1 MLELVSGFL
10 ERFELVLVFGWGA
23 IYFTLTALFA
33 YTLQAISDKTDAA
46 PAWMSWVP
54 FVQMHPFI
62 RAAGT
67 TWTALLIWIALL
79 IAVTVLGAM
88 ASSSSF
94 EGPARFAGV
103 LLILASLI
111 YFGRMMWRLAEN
123 REVSGFVGLACLV
136 PLFGLPFYF
145 YIAFHDGLVRP
156 SAVGLG
162 VALVLAFGAAA
173 GFRSD
178 LSEARAMLGAHA
190 ALFDSGGPQTPEE
203 AQQLFQ
209 SMQVAMESGVPG
221 APPAAFGAAAGS
233 ESQRRADAA
242 ALGIASLGPEA
253 AKRLYYQ
260 YIDER
265 GSVRFVERLDQV
277 PPAWRERVG
286 YVEMDGPPPVS
297 PDDARRMRTLGGAS
311 ATGGAL
317 AVAGPRGARA
327 TAVLL
332 YYADWCGYCR
342 KTRSELDRR
351 GVTFELRNIDK
362 PAILAEL
369 VEKTGQR
376 GIPVVDVGGKILIG
390 YDPQGLD
397 RLLAP
402 AS

>member
-10 ERFELVLVFGWGA
+10 DRFELALVLGWGA
-23 IYFTLTALFA
+23 IYFALTALFA

-67 TWTALLIWIALL
+67 TWAALLIWIALL

-88 ASSSSF
+88 ASSRGF
-94 EGPARFAGV
+94 EGQAQFAGV
-103 LLILASLI
+103 LWFLGSLI

-123 REVSGFVGLACLV
+123 RDVSGFVGLACLV

-156 SAVGLG
+156 SPVGLG
-162 VALVLAFGAAA
+162 VALVLALGSAA

-178 LSEARAMLGAHA
+178 LSEARAMLAGSA
-190 ALFDSGGPQTPEE
+190 ALFQSGGPQTPEE
-203 AQQLFQ
+203 AQQLFE
-209 SMQVAMESGVPG
+209 SMQ
-221 APPAAFGAAAGS
+221 AASELGAAAGS
-233 ESQRRADAA
+233 GSQQNLDGAL
-242 ALGIASLGPEA
+242 LGIASLGPGA

-260 YIDER
+260 FVDER
-265 GSVRFVERLDQV
+265 GAVRFVERLDQV
-277 PPAWRERVG
+277 PPAWRDRVG
-286 YVEMDGPPPVS
+286 YVEMDGPPPLS
-297 PDDARRMRTLGGAS
+297 PGDAQRMRRMGGAS
-311 ATGGAL
+311 ASGGAL
-317 AVAGPRGARA
+317 AAAGTRES
-327 TAVLL
+327 AVLL

-342 KTRSELDRR
+342 KTRAELDRR
-351 GVTFELRNIDK
+351 SVSFELRNIED
-362 PAILAEL
+362 PNTLAEM

-397 RLLAP
+397 QLLAP

>member
-10 ERFELVLVFGWGA
+10 EQFELALVIGWGA
-23 IYFTLTALFA
+23 LYFALTALFA

-79 IAVTVLGAM
+79 IAATVLGAM
-88 ASSSSF
+88 ASSNGF
-94 EGPARFAGV
+94 EGFALFAG
-103 LLILASLI
+103 LLLTLGSLI

-156 SAVGLG
+156 SPVGLG
-162 VALVLAFGAAA
+162 VALVLAIGGAT

-178 LSEARAMLGAHA
+178 LSEARAMLAGNA
-190 ALFDSGGPQTPEE
+190 ALFQSGGPQTPEE
-203 AQQLFQ
+203 AQRLFE
-209 SMQVAMESGVPG
+209 SMQAASESGVPG
-221 APPAAFGAAAGS
+221 ELPAAFGAAGS
-233 ESQRRADAA
+233 GSQQSLDGAL
-242 ALGIASLGPEA
+242 LGIASLGPGA

-260 YIDER
+260 FIDER

-277 PPAWRERVG
+277 PPAWRDRVG
-286 YVEMDGPPPVS
+286 YVEMDGPPPLS
-297 PDDARRMRTLGGAS
+297 PGDAQRMRRMGGAS
-311 ATGGAL
+311 ASGGAL
-317 AVAGPRGARA
+317 AAAGTRES
-327 TAVLL
+327 AVLL

-342 KTRSELDRR
+342 KTRAELDRR
-351 GVTFELRNIDK
+351 SVSFELRNIEN
-362 PAILAEL
+362 PNTLAEM

-390 YDPQGLD
+390 YDPEGLD
-397 RLLAP
+397 QLLAS

>member
-1 MLELVSGFL
+1 MMELVSGFL
-10 ERFELVLVFGWGA
+10 GRFELALVLGWGA
-23 IYFTLTALFA
+23 IYFALTALFA
-33 YTLQAISDKTDAA
+33 YTLQAISDKTDAG

-54 FVQMHPFI
+54 FVQMHPFL

-79 IAVTVLGAM
+79 IAVTVFGAM
-88 ASSSSF
+88 ASSNGF
-94 EGPARFAGV
+94 GGHAQFAAV
-103 LLILASLI
+103 LLALGSLI

-123 REVSGFVGLACLV
+123 RDLSGFVGLACLV

-156 SAVGLG
+156 SPVGLG
-162 VALVLAFGAAA
+162 VALVLALGSAA

-178 LSEARAMLGAHA
+178 LSEARAMLAGSA

-203 AQQLFQ
+203 AQRLFE
-209 SMQVAMESGVPG
+209 SMQAAAESGVPG
-221 APPAAFGAAAGS
+221 ELPAEFGAAAGS
-233 ESQRRADAA
+233 GAQQSRDSAL
-242 ALGIASLGPEA
+242 LGIASLGPGA

-260 YIDER
+260 FIDEQ

-277 PPAWRERVG
+277 PPDWRDRVG
-286 YVEMDGPPPVS
+286 YVEMDGPPPLS
-297 PDDARRMRTLGGAS
+297 PDDAQRMRRLGGAS
-311 ATGGAL
+311 AAGVTL
-317 AVAGPRGARA
+317 AATGPRGTRA
-327 TAVLL
+327 NAVLL

-342 KTRSELDRR
+342 KTRAELDRR
-351 GVTFELRNIDK
+351 GVSFELRNIEN
-362 PAILAEL
+362 PATLAEM

-390 YDPQGLD
+390 YDPEGLD
-397 RLLAP
+397 QLLAS

>member
-10 ERFELVLVFGWGA
+10 ERFELALVLGWGV
-23 IYFTLTALFA
+23 IYFALTALFA

-79 IAVTVLGAM
+79 IAATVLGAM
-88 ASSSSF
+88 ASSNGF
-94 EGPARFAGV
+94 EGFAQFAGV
-103 LLILASLI
+103 LLALGSLI
-111 YFGRMMWRLAEN
+111 YFGRLMWRLAEN
-123 REVSGFVGLACLV
+123 RNVSGFVGLACLV

-156 SAVGLG
+156 SPVGLG
-162 VALVLAFGAAA
+162 VALVLAIGGAA
-173 GFRSD
+173 GFGSD
-178 LSEARAMLGAHA
+178 LSEARAMLAGNA
-190 ALFDSGGPQTPEE
+190 ALFQSGGPQTPEE
-203 AQQLFQ
+203 AQQLFEA
-209 SMQVAMESGVPG
+209 MQAASESGVPG
-221 APPAAFGAAAGS
+221 ELPAAFGAAAGS
-233 ESQRRADAA
+233 GSQQSPNGAL
-242 ALGIASLGPEA
+242 LGIASLGPGA

-260 YIDER
+260 FIDER

-277 PPAWRERVG
+277 PPDWRDRVG
-286 YVEMDGPPPVS
+286 YVEMDGPPPLS
-297 PDDARRMRTLGGAS
+297 PDDAQRMRRLGGAS
-311 ATGGAL
+311 ASGGAL
-317 AVAGPRGARA
+317 AAAGPRGAR
-327 TAVLL
+327 TNAVLL

-342 KTRSELDRR
+342 KTRAELDRR
-351 GVTFELRNIDK
+351 GVSFEMRNIEN
-362 PAILAEL
+362 PATLAEL

-397 RLLAP
+397 QLLAP